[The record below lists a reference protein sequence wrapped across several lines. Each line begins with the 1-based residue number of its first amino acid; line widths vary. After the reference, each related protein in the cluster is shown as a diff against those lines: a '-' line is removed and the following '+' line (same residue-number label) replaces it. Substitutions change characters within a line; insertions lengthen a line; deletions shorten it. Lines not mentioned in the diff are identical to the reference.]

1 MWYDCE
7 SGVRNAVLSIK
18 LKMSLKFNTIFASI
32 AVVVHFEV
40 DITEDAIKVS
50 SRTWLYPVIILIIR
64 GNLDK

>member
-18 LKMSLKFNTIFASI
+18 LKMPLKFNTTFASI

-40 DITEDAIKVS
+40 DISEDAIKIS